1 MRYPADWLEDLRMR
15 ADILSVVSEYVQLKP
30 KGRSYWGLCPFH
42 GEKTA
47 SFKVDPDHG
56 LYYCFGCKAGGTV
69 FDFVMGMER
78 MEFTEAVRYL
88 ADKFHVPL
96 PDAPDDGREEER
108 RTLRENI
115 LRLNREAAMF
125 YHKTLYTPEGAQSL
139 AYLHGRGLDDRTIRL
154 FGIGASPNSWDALT
168 KHLQEQGASIDLL
181 AQAGLTVKK
190 ENNRAFDMFR
200 NRAMFPIIDARGSV
214 LGFGGR
220 ALGDVQPKYLNTADT
235 PAFNKRHNVYA
246 ANLLRKTKNLKRVL
260 LVEGYMDVVSLISH
274 GVEGAAATLGTSLTE
289 EQARLLSRYAPE
301 IWAAYD
307 GDSAG
312 QNAILRAIGIFDAA
326 GIPCR
331 VLVIPGG
338 QDPDEFIRD
347 HGKEAFEALK
357 PMSGVMYRMLRARD
371 GLDLSDEEGRA
382 KYAMACAEI
391 LRGVKQP
398 VELENLLKRLSVE
411 TGYSREVLLQQIGIA
426 PAKEAQQPRRE
437 APQPI
442 RPIARQ
448 EANAGSRAERTL
460 LELMCSG
467 LIPPD
472 TVGEDKFEDRDNRWL
487 AQQLLAGQK
496 PDALLTATED
506 EAKRRLLLEILSS
519 EVKIPQDEAM
529 QMAAECLESMRRE
542 WIEKRIAAI
551 KAEMPGAAPER
562 KESLLREIMMLTNEK
577 KSLGPGRKE

>member
-1 MRYPADWLEDLRMR
+1 M
-15 ADILSVVSEYVQLKP
+15 
-30 KGRSYWGLCPFH
+30 
-42 GEKTA
+42 
-47 SFKVDPDHG
+47 
-56 LYYCFGCKAGGTV
+56 
-69 FDFVMGMER
+69 
-78 MEFTEAVRYL
+78 
-88 ADKFHVPL
+88 
-96 PDAPDDGREEER
+96 
-108 RTLRENI
+108 
-115 LRLNREAAMF
+115 
-125 YHKTLYTPEGAQSL
+125 
-139 AYLHGRGLDDRTIRL
+139 
-154 FGIGASPNSWDALT
+154 
-168 KHLQEQGASIDLL
+168 
-181 AQAGLTVKK
+181 
-190 ENNRAFDMFR
+190 
-200 NRAMFPIIDARGSV
+200 
-214 LGFGGR
+214 
-220 ALGDVQPKYLNTADT
+220 
-235 PAFNKRHNVYA
+235 
-246 ANLLRKTKNLKRVL
+246 
-260 LVEGYMDVVSLISH
+260 
-274 GVEGAAATLGTSLTE
+274 
-289 EQARLLSRYAPE
+289 
-301 IWAAYD
+301 
-307 GDSAG
+307 
-312 QNAILRAIGIFDAA
+312 
-326 GIPCR
+326 
-331 VLVIPGG
+331 LVIPGG

-437 APQPI
+437 APKTI
-442 RPIARQ
+442 RPLDRR

-529 QMAAECLESMRRE
+529 QMAAECLERMRRE

-551 KAEMPGAAPER
+551 KAEMPSAAPER

>member
-1 MRYPADWLEDLRMR
+1 MRYPTDWLEDLRAR
-15 ADILSVVSEYVQLKP
+15 ADILSVVSEYVQLKQ

-47 SFKVDPDHG
+47 SFKVDPEHG

-78 MEFTEAVRYL
+78 MDFSESVRYL
-88 ADKFHVPL
+88 ADKFRVPL
-96 PDAPDDGREEER
+96 PDAPDDAKEEER

-125 YHKTLYTPEGAQSL
+125 FHKTLYAPEGAQAL
-139 AYLHGRGLDDRTIRL
+139 EYLHKRGLDDRTIRL
-154 FGIGASPNSWDALT
+154 FGMGASQNRWDALT
-168 KHLQEQGASIDLL
+168 KHLQAQGASVELL
-181 AQAGLTVKK
+181 AQAGLTVRK
-190 ENNRAFDMFR
+190 EDRAFDMFR

-220 ALGDVQPKYLNTADT
+220 AMGDVQPKYLNTADT

-260 LVEGYMDVVSLISH
+260 LVEGYMDVVSLVSH

-301 IWAAYD
+301 IWVAYD

-331 VLVIPGG
+331 VLVIPDGM
-338 QDPDEFIRD
+338 DPDEFIRA
-347 HGKEAFEALK
+347 HGKEAFDALK

-391 LRGVKQP
+391 LRGVTQP

-411 TGYSREVLLQQIGIA
+411 TGYSRDVLLQQIGIA
-426 PAKEAQQPRRE
+426 PDKQHLAAERRRE
-437 APQPI
+437 APAIKP
-442 RPIARQ
+442 A
-448 EANAGSRAERTL
+448 ANRSSDAGERAERTL
-460 LELMCSG
+460 LELMCFG
-467 LIPPD
+467 LVSPD
-472 TVGEDKFEDRDNRWL
+472 VIAEDQFENKTHRWL
-487 AQQLLAGQK
+487 VQQLLAGQK
-496 PDALLTATED
+496 PEALLVSTDD
-506 EAKRRLLLEILSS
+506 EARRKLLLEILAS
-519 EVKIPQDEAM
+519 EPNAGHGEAM
-529 QMAAECLESMRRE
+529 QMVAECVECMRRE
-542 WIEKRIAAI
+542 WIEKRIAAL
-551 KAEMPGAAPER
+551 KAEMTGAQPER
-562 KESLLREIMMLTNEK
+562 KGSLLKEIMMLTNEK

>member
-1 MRYPADWLEDLRMR
+1 MRYPTDWLEDLRAR
-15 ADILSVVSEYVQLKP
+15 ADILSVVSEYVQLKQ

-47 SFKVDPDHG
+47 SFKVDPEHG

-78 MEFTEAVRYL
+78 MDFSEAVRYL
-88 ADKFHVPL
+88 ADKFHVTL
-96 PDAPDDGREEER
+96 PDAPDDAREEER

-125 YHKTLYTPEGAQSL
+125 FHKTLYTPEGAHVL
-139 AYLHGRGLDDRTIRL
+139 EYLHGRGLDDRTIRL
-154 FGIGASPNSWDALT
+154 FGIGASLNRWDALT
-168 KHLQEQGASIDLL
+168 KHLEAQGASVELL
-181 AQAGLTVKK
+181 AQAGLTVRK
-190 ENNRAFDMFR
+190 EERAFDMFR

-220 ALGDVQPKYLNTADT
+220 ALGDAQPKYLNTADT

-260 LVEGYMDVVSLISH
+260 LVEGYMDVVSLVSH
-274 GVEGAAATLGTSLTE
+274 GIEGVAATLGTSLTE
-289 EQARLLSRYAPE
+289 EQAKLLSRYAPE

-357 PMSGVMYRMLRARD
+357 PMSGVLYRMLRVRD

-382 KYAMACAEI
+382 KYAMASAEI
-391 LRGVKQP
+391 LRSVKQP

-426 PAKEAQQPRRE
+426 PEKQPPSERRRE
-437 APQPI
+437 APVI
-442 RPIARQ
+442 RPAAAMQ
-448 EANAGSRAERTL
+448 ADAGLRAERTL
-460 LELMCSG
+460 LELMCFG
-467 LIPPD
+467 LVPEGI
-472 TVGEDKFEDRDNRWL
+472 VSEDKFENRDNRWL
-487 AQQLLAGQK
+487 AQQLLAGKK
-496 PDALLTATED
+496 PDALLVTTED
-506 EAKRRLLLEILSS
+506 EARRKLLLEILSS
-519 EVKIPQDEAM
+519 EPKVAQDEAM
-529 QMAAECLESMRRE
+529 QMVAECLECMRRE
-542 WIEKRIAAI
+542 WIEKRIAAL
-551 KAEMPGAAPER
+551 KAEMSGAEPER
-562 KESLLREIMMLTNEK
+562 KGSLLKEIMMLTNEK